1 MSLNHPLLSI
11 NLLQYSQS
19 KLINNAIDTFYL
31 IIVCNIITKS
41 MNRALYYLKYVY
53 IFITKVPSQNGRLF
67 RADIV
72 SEFALCF
79 ISFLFQYF
87 IWKLLSPPNRT
98 YQYRVTKTDLVIR
111 KCRACFF
118 FSRHQLRKTGN
129 KKSKEKFHYS

>member
-11 NLLQYSQS
+11 NLLQYAQS
-19 KLINNAIDTFYL
+19 KLTNNAIDISDIFILYL

-72 SEFALCF
+72 SEFALLY
-79 ISFLFQYF
+79 FLSLPIFYLEIAF
-87 IWKLLSPPNRT
+87 ATKPDIPN
-98 YQYRVTKTDLVIR
+98 
-111 KCRACFF
+111 
-118 FSRHQLRKTGN
+118 
-129 KKSKEKFHYS
+129 